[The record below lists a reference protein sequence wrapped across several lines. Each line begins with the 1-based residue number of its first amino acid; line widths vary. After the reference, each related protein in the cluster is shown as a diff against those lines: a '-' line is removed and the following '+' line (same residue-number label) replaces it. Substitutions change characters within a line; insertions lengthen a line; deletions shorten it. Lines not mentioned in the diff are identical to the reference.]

1 MSFLALKIYV
11 YVYIFFPHSSKYV
24 TGNDYSEVLQVK
36 K

>member
-11 YVYIFFPHSSKYV
+11 YVYSFFPHNSKSV
-24 TGNDYSEVLQVK
+24 TGNDYSEVFKVK